1 MADFS
6 EIMRQWKRM
15 CDYSAKVHPDDICS
29 FCPLAGFYCGGI
41 YDTDANTNW
50 NEFAEVIE
58 KWAAEHPEPQYPT
71 WREWLERKALVKMK
85 PVFVNMTN
93 TVEYVLTDEA
103 GEQIPADIAEKLGI
117 KPKGGA
123 GDA

>member
-1 MADFS
+1 MAEFI
-6 EIMRQWKRM
+6 EVMKQANRM
-15 CDYSAKVHPDDICS
+15 CNACGCSSCPVHNMCDVVTLLTPE
-29 FCPLAGFYCGGI
+29 Y
-41 YDTDANTNW
+41 
-50 NEFAEVIE
+50 AEQFVKAVT

-117 KPKGGA
+117 QPKGA
-123 GDA
+123 KGDG